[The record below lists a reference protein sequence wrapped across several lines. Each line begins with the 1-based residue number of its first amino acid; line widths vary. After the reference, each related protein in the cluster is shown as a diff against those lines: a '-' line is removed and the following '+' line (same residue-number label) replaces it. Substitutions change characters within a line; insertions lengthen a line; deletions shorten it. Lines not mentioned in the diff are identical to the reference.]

1 MIPDD
6 RLTAYIDGQL
16 DEVARARVERELA
29 DDPQAAERARQLRAQ
44 AERLRAAYAG
54 VLAEPVPDRLVA
66 AVRAVGPPPDSL
78 EQARARRAARAPARW
93 ALREWATV
101 AAAVLVGAFV
111 GQRLSTS
118 PSGELLRPAPAGL
131 LADGALAT
139 ALTGQLASMPAGGT
153 VQVGISYRA
162 KGGELCR
169 SFVVASSGGLAGAAC
184 HREGAWVIQALAR
197 PTTAPGSGEY
207 KLAAGDMP
215 PAVMRAIEEQMDGEP
230 FDAAAEAAAQ
240 QRGWR
245 P

>member
-6 RLTAYIDGQL
+6 QLTAYIDGQL
-16 DEVARARVERELA
+16 DAATRARVERELA
-29 DDPQAAERARQLRAQ
+29 DDPQAAERVSQLRAQ
-44 AERLRAAYAG
+44 AERLRAAYAS

-66 AVRAVGPPPDSL
+66 AVRAAGPPPASL
-78 EQARARRAARAPARW
+78 EEARARRTARAPVRW
-93 ALREWATV
+93 ALREWAAV
-101 AAAVLVGAFV
+101 AAAVFVGALV

-118 PSGELLRPAPAGL
+118 PSGGLLHPAPAGL

-139 ALTGQLASMPAGGT
+139 ALSEQLASAPAGGT

-162 KGGELCR
+162 KEGELCR

-184 HREGAWVIQALAR
+184 HRDGAWVIQALAR
-197 PTTAPGSGEY
+197 PTKTPGSGEY
-207 KLAAGDMP
+207 KLAASELP

-240 QRGWR
+240 RRGWR